1 LRHQLRRLHRV
12 FGRAVVIQL
21 HGLAFGVINKWPA
34 ARGFESPAGF
44 VVGLQPQGIAA
55 AEVGQ
60 QRNVEAVGAD
70 AEAAEHAA
78 G

>member
-12 FGRAVVIQL
+12 FGRAVVVQL
-21 HGLAFGVINKWPA
+21 HGLAFCLVHKRATACGFKNA
-34 ARGFESPAGF
+34 AAVLVSLE
-44 VVGLQPQGIAA
+44 PQRIAA
-55 AEVGQ
+55 AKVGQ
-60 QRNVEAVGAD
+60 QRDIEAIGAD